1 MKLLIN
7 LISKKI
13 TTPKLGSFGYF
24 LGQLQFAK
32 QIGRVEIRALRNSL
46 KLLFIIGLFICLF
59 PTPSHAQE
67 SSPSGTI
74 AEKINA
80 LKEEIASKAAEIK
93 TQITQKVQNKAIIG
107 KIISLSD
114 TEVTIQTVNN
124 SKIVKIDEF
133 TEILGSGGKEIKIDT
148 LETDDNVA
156 ALGDYDDRNNL
167 AAQRLIYLDK
177 FASNSAELIWGQIQ
191 KQNGS
196 TITVKTKDGKSENIT
211 VTTQTELF
219 LGNEEASLLDA
230 KIEKHLLARAT
241 RNRDGSLRARF
252 VYFIPSMGF
261 TKPDD
266 DASSSAKPAASTKP
280 ASPSASSKR

>member
-1 MKLLIN
+1 MKKSTGYRVQGLVLLI
-7 LISKKI
+7 
-13 TTPKLGSFGYF
+13 
-24 LGQLQFAK
+24 
-32 QIGRVEIRALRNSL
+32 
-46 KLLFIIGLFICLF
+46 LLFTLTIRYTLYAI
-59 PTPSHAQE
+59 PSYAQE
-67 SSPSGTI
+67 SSPSGSI
-74 AEKINA
+74 VEKINA

-93 TQITQKVQNKAIIG
+93 SQITKKVQNKAIIG
-107 KIISLSD
+107 KIISISD
-114 TEVTIQTVNN
+114 TEVTIQTINN

-133 TEILGSGGKEIKIDT
+133 TEVLGSGGKEIKIDT

-167 AAQRLIYLDK
+167 AAQQLIYLDK

-196 TITVKTKDGKSENIT
+196 TITVKTKGGKTENII

-230 KIEKHLLARAT
+230 KTEKHLLARAT

-252 VYFIPSMGF
+252 IYFVPSMGF

-266 DASSSAKPAASTKP
+266 DASPSAGISAPKTKP
-280 ASPSASSKR
+280 ATTSASPKR